1 MPERDQFWL
10 FEVRQKDCEF
20 LRQAG
25 VKPSL
30 IDDPCPRPLGQTFHG
45 EPNVRLSK
53 QDAQLLMACGVAWE
67 REPAVQIP
75 LDFSGCR
82 TNEHDPKEPVSL
94 RKEESA

>member
-1 MPERDQFWL
+1 LTEREQFWL
-10 FEVRQKDCEF
+10 FEVRQGDREF
-20 LRQAG
+20 LRRAG

-45 EPNVRLSK
+45 EPNVRLTK

-67 REPAVQIP
+67 REPAVQLR
-75 LDFSGCR
+75 LDFCGCR
-82 TNEHDPKEPVSL
+82 TKEHDPKEPVSP